1 MQGISEFFHALGR
14 EVASL
19 WDVIATWLVSVFEP
33 QSGWQPKAIFGAIL
47 LFIIFWISK
56 RGTKSA

>member
-1 MQGISEFFHALGR
+1 MQGINDFFHSLGR
-14 EVASL
+14 EASSL
-19 WDVIATWLVSVFEP
+19 WDTITVWLVSVFDP

-56 RGTKSA
+56 RGTKS